1 MLPLQQQ
8 QLPLIIFTQE
18 HNRNITKLAKDLI
31 FRHGQKN
38 SVFLPPVWDFQS
50 QREDIILFLSFHG
63 EKPRLR
69 FKLAFYPVYQVA
81 KSRLNDRQITPQK
94 LVSLVSVKSIE
105 RPAVDIIRF
114 SKIIWLAKACTTGI
128 FDSLMAVKSPWERAD
143 DIIWFSNSYGQP
155 KLVPRENDKDSWWL
169 KGTKSPREPAV
180 AILWFDSPYGQ
191 PKTVPQACSY
201 GQPKTI
207 PFGIV

>member
-1 MLPLQQQ
+1 MGRKILFFFPQCE
-8 QLPLIIFTQE
+8 IS
-18 HNRNITKLAKDLI
+18 DLSG
-31 FRHGQKN
+31 R
-38 SVFLPPVWDFQS
+38 
-50 QREDIILFLSFHG
+50 ILYYFLSFHG

-128 FDSLMAVKSPWERAD
+128 FDSLMAVKSPWEHAGH
-143 DIIWFSNSYGQP
+143 ILWFSNSYGQP

-180 AILWFDSPYGQ
+180 AILWFDSSYGQ